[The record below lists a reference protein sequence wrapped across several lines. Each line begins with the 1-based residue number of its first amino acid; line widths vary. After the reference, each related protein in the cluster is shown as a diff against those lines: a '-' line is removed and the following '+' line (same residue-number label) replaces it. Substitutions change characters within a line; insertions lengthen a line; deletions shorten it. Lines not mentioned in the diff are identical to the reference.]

1 MLKWKFQLK
10 VSFKKLVEAEKTT
23 HLLQFTEPFLTFPF
37 PISCLNTALDDD
49 LHLWKII
56 KQRMYRNNRPFYV
69 NMLCR
74 QSFFAAPVKV
84 RYRVHTQS
92 LDGFKP
98 ARVWQ
103 ASPIK
108 NVQNKIL
115 GSVQVIVISDD
126 QREKFLKRLFI
137 RGLEHKVSWQ
147 KDLKLAWWKK
157 SWKGRRWGEEE
168 ILHSMT
174 SCFYPRLSVF
184 LGKGIA
190 KWHPVPP
197 PLPQQI
203 ASQSPLC

>member
-10 VSFKKLVEAEKTT
+10 VSFEKLVEAEKTT

-84 RYRVHTQS
+84 RYRVRTQY

-115 GSVQVIVISDD
+115 GSVQVLVISDD
-126 QREKFLKRLFI
+126 EREKFLKRLFI
-137 RGLEHKVSWQ
+137 RRLEHRSQLTERSEASMMK
-147 KDLKLAWWKK
+147 KKLER
-157 SWKGRRWGEEE
+157 SSMRRGGDSPQYAK
-168 ILHSMT
+168 L
-174 SCFYPRLSVF
+174 FLS
-184 LGKGIA
+184 
-190 KWHPVPP
+190 
-197 PLPQQI
+197 
-203 ASQSPLC
+203 